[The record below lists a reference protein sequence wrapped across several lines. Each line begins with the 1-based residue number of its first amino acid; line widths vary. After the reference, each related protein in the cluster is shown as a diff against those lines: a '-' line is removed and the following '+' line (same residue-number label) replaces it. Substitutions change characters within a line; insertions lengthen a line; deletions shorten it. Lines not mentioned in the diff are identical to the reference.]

1 MKATD
6 FANAI
11 KIISNHHNT
20 SISINECVDNHVSN
34 VYPILIHECCTA
46 VINELVAAGY
56 SLGMVAKG
64 LSVDKF

>member
-11 KIISNHHNT
+11 QIISNHYNT
-20 SISINECVDNHVSN
+20 RISINDCLDNHVSN
-34 VYPILIHECCTA
+34 VYSILIHECCPA
-46 VINELVAAGY
+46 VIDELVAAGY

>member
-11 KIISNHHNT
+11 QIISNYHNT
-20 SISINECVDNHVSN
+20 RISINEC
-34 VYPILIHECCTA
+34 
-46 VINELVAAGY
+46 VAAGY

-64 LSVDKF
+64 LSVDKI

>member
-11 KIISNHHNT
+11 QIISNYHNT
-20 SISINECVDNHVSN
+20 RISINECVDNHVSN
-34 VYPILIHECCTA
+34 VYPILIHECCPA

-56 SLGMVAKG
+56 SLGMVGKG
-64 LSVDKF
+64 LSVDKL

>member
-6 FANAI
+6 FVNAI
-11 KIISNHHNT
+11 QIISAHHNT
-20 SISINECVDNHVSN
+20 RISINECVNDHVSN
-34 VYPILIHECCTA
+34 VYPILIHECCPA
-46 VINELVAAGY
+46 VIDELVAAGY